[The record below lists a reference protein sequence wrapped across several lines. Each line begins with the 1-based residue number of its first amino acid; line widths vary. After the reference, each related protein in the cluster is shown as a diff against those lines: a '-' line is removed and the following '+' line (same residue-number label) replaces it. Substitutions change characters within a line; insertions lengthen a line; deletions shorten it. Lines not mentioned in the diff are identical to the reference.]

1 MKRRT
6 FALLLAA
13 GLAGCNTQSEEEPP
27 GTAGPGAET
36 KTPTESE
43 RTTTPPESPAQ
54 TTEASATDT
63 PSDSRVEIDG
73 VAVRRQETS
82 LQEVSYDER
91 PTIFV
96 NRWKE
101 PSCRFNVSEVDT
113 LPNLQMATING
124 EQGHMPVRT
133 SRSIMKLLYCYR
145 EFEREPYLV
154 KAIEISDAYLDAAT
168 RNDGALYFPYTM
180 KKGGAGVTLTPPWYS
195 ALTQGTSL
203 SAYLRLHEA
212 TGEKQYRETA
222 DAVYESFR
230 SLKRSTDGPWTTMV
244 DEEGYLW
251 FEEYPHDPPT
261 HVLNGFLTGLW
272 GAYEYWLLT
281 KDNDSRAL
289 VEAAITT
296 IKRYVEEFREPG
308 EVSWYALNRGYRGNE
323 FYHAMHILQLR
334 KLHQITGDPYFKEV
348 SETFEKDNPEE
359 AGMRK

>member
-1 MKRRT
+1 MRRRT
-6 FALLLAA
+6 FTLLLAT
-13 GLAGCNTQSEEEPP
+13 GFAGCGSQGTDETPMTEQATTEPEQTSTP
-27 GTAGPGAET
+27 GGGSP
-36 KTPTESE
+36 TPT
-43 RTTTPPESPAQ
+43 
-54 TTEASATDT
+54 TTENATNT
-63 PSDSRVEIDG
+63 PADSSSTMAIDG
-73 VAVRRQETS
+73 VEIHREETT
-82 LQEVSYDER
+82 LQEVSYKER

-96 NRWKE
+96 NRWNE
-101 PSCRFNVSEVDT
+101 PSCRFNASEIDSIPT
-113 LPNLQMATING
+113 LQMATING

-133 SRSIMKLLYCYR
+133 SRTIMKLLYCYR
-145 EFEREPYLV
+145 QQERDSYLE
-154 KAIEISDAYLDAAT
+154 KATEISDAYLDTAT

-230 SLKRSTDGPWTTMV
+230 RLKRSTDGPWTAMV

-272 GAYEYWLLT
+272 GVYEYWLLT
-281 KDNDSRAL
+281 NDDDSRAL
-289 VEAAITT
+289 LEAAITT
-296 IKRYVEEFREPG
+296 IKQYVEQFREPG
-308 EVSWYALNRGYRGNE
+308 EVSWYALSRGYRGNE

-334 KLHQITGDPYFKEV
+334 KLHQITDDPYFKEI
-348 SETFEKDNPEE
+348 SETFEEDNPEE

>member
-6 FALLLAA
+6 FSLLLVA
-13 GLAGCNTQSEEEPP
+13 GLAGCSTQ
-27 GTAGPGAET
+27 GNDG
-36 KTPTESE
+36 TPT
-43 RTTTPPESPAQ
+43 
-54 TTEASATDT
+54 TTETETTGKPTSTLTEHSPTETPNANPTDST
-63 PSDSRVEIDG
+63 PAGGSPPEIDG
-73 VAVRRQETS
+73 VEVRRENYS

-96 NRWKE
+96 NRWDE
-101 PSCRFNVSEVDT
+101 PSCRFNASKVDT
-113 LPNLQMATING
+113 IPNLQMATING

-133 SRSIMKLLYCYR
+133 SRTIMKLLYCYR
-145 EFEREPYLV
+145 QLGRDPYLE
-154 KAIEISDAYLDAAT
+154 KATEISEAYLGTAT
-168 RNDGALYFPYTM
+168 RHDGALYFPYTM

-195 ALTQGTSL
+195 SLAQGTSL

-230 SLKRSTDGPWTTMV
+230 SLKRSTGGPWTTMV
-244 DEEGYLW
+244 DEDRYLW

-272 GAYEYWLLT
+272 GVYEYWLLT
-281 KDNDSRAL
+281 KDNESRAL
-289 VEAAITT
+289 LEAAITT
-296 IKRYVEEFREPG
+296 IKQYVEEFREPG

-348 SETFEKDNPEE
+348 SETFNEDHPEE